1 MKYFFLGL
9 LLFVEAVF
17 YYQSKSDAKYR
28 ERRLFLISIPAYAY
42 ESDEVVSL
50 RRGYEKENLRNY
62 MIITLFSLPIL
73 FLSGLFNLIFM
84 FIWFMILVIGANLA
98 LRKYRR
104 LLKELKIKKQWVV
117 TEDKK
122 MHVDLK
128 LTAYM
133 ENVKTNWWLLVIPL
147 LINTCLAVVGFY
159 YKQWV
164 MGVMV
169 LLMLLLLCIG
179 SYFIAHLSNQTYT
192 KDTNLNIQ
200 LNLARKQSY
209 FMALWF
215 LGCSDA
221 SFSLGLFLLD
231 LSFEL
236 GLSCLSVS
244 IVCMIL
250 MIIKILS
257 FPRLKEQI
265 IHLHED
271 QFYYQNVD
279 EAWRVG
285 LFGAVYDNPTDPR
298 TFVSS
303 PNGMQM
309 TFNAAKPG
317 YRYFILAVF
326 MVLFILLGYIYG
338 YPYYLDQR
346 QELAELTLTTTTL
359 RVDSPFYEHKWLIDS
374 IEKVEL
380 VNDLGE
386 GFRVNGTATG
396 IYGKG
401 HYHFDNYGDC
411 EVYLAT
417 MHPTYII
424 LYTEEGVFVVND
436 DEEEKTEVVYE
447 QLLKKVR

>member
-1 MKYFFLGL
+1 MRWLFLGL

-28 ERRLFLISIPAYAY
+28 ERRLFLVSIPVYAY

-50 RRGYEKENLRNY
+50 RRGFEKENLRNY

-73 FLSGLFNLIFM
+73 FLSGLFFLIYM
-84 FIWFMILVIGANLA
+84 FIWVMILAIGANLA
-98 LRKYRR
+98 LRKYHR
-104 LLKELKIKKQWVV
+104 LLKELKIEKQWVV
-117 TEDKK
+117 TEDRKI
-122 MHVDLK
+122 HVDLK

-164 MGVMV
+164 MGVTV
-169 LLMLLLLCIG
+169 LLMLLLLGIG

-192 KDTNLNIQ
+192 KDTDLNIQ

-231 LSFEL
+231 LSFVL

-257 FPRLKEQI
+257 FPRLKERL

-271 QFYYQNVD
+271 QFYYQNED
-279 EAWRVG
+279 EVWRIG
-285 LFGAVYDNPTDPR
+285 WFGAVYDNPTDPR

-309 TFNAAKPG
+309 IFNAAKPG

-326 MVLFILLGYIYG
+326 MVLFILLGSIYG

-359 RVDSPFYEHKWLIDS
+359 RVDSPLYEQEWMIDS
-374 IEKVEL
+374 IKKVEL

-401 HYHFDNYGDC
+401 HYRFDNYGDC

-424 LYTEEGVFVVND
+424 LYTQEGVFVVND
-436 DEEEKTEVVYE
+436 DEEEKTEAVYKE
-447 QLLKKVR
+447 LVKKVK